1 MSVANSWF
9 KAAAEGGPKKEIT
22 VAEIPGTFIKA
33 PQGDLFNT
41 TSTTTYSGEKLNVA
55 RFYEHP
61 QYSKLGF
68 SPYRDNDAFYNR
80 NSSYGTDFVRAMKNF
95 GPGFRDGLASN
106 YNGMSTLL
114 SGKALNPTLLD
125 YSKGLKAERAASIAM
140 STKGGIQQSL
150 VNIPYNLNYTL
161 GIAASMVA
169 EDMALAALAPSTGG
183 GSLAVGLGRTAQGI
197 GRIGKSIYNIARG
210 ARSLDK
216 VADARKI
223 YNGVKSAGKT
233 VGNLIVPETATQFGK
248 FYRAGTEGLRFGEA
262 TKHMVSTAAGFASMY
277 RDLRMINLAVD
288 ESGVEAVGVRN
299 SMMDQ
304 RLSEF
309 SAKNGRLPNQTE
321 YAKIKKN
328 ADDAMY
334 ADYWANLPVI
344 YLTNKLT
351 FGNASLA
358 PRFMKNY
365 AQVIK
370 TEGGSILKKAVGGK
384 ATFEGIETTLNPLKY
399 IKNSI
404 TNRELAKANLYK
416 TAKYFKANLGEGVQ
430 EIYQSSAATTF
441 EDYYT
446 NLYND
451 PTLTG
456 FKNYKSSAK
465 KGLSSM
471 ISQEGIE
478 AFLGGLLGGG
488 AVNTIGKIGRL
499 GKEFVISKANPN
511 QYEKLKINQKARL
524 KETVDFLNKEGEN
537 VKDFL
542 APDVVTLSELIN
554 ENGLA
559 YEFADADNFKGV
571 EDIRATALYRKIQ
584 NLEAAG
590 ATETFIDAMEQMK
603 ELTEEEKLEAFGV
616 DTVEKADKLIDVIV
630 DRSQKVQKNIQYV
643 NNTFTNPY
651 NPNEFKIGTKE
662 RNEEVIKQFAW
673 EQAKKDLAFNL
684 NQFVVTA
691 DRIGELYTAATSDG
705 LAAMTNKDFSVLFN
719 TTLTDSKKSG
729 VNFETSLENEIG
741 FLRSETIT
749 ATSELENIK
758 EQLKTA
764 DDQGKPAL
772 EARKKELEKN
782 IKSKTNRAA
791 VLLKYAAA
799 IEKVKQSR
807 ATVKEG
813 VERPSEEK
821 SLIEM
826 RKAFEEYITLVAEEN
841 KTPLNKVTLEQTW
854 RKLLDTIDVAED
866 QRMASNAI
874 TILSDPSALKKVSDL
889 HFEAIKN
896 RFDQQAAVSKTLASQ
911 YFSKQITN
919 EYIEALEEIGVVIPQ
934 DQMLAL
940 TLEGT
945 TPSKF
950 LSISEEDVDANGF
963 VIEGTPLWEKIQE
976 ISDQY
981 EMSMAEAEIDAEEIT
996 TEEQVEKRIKDNQV
1010 PVKREVIRVTSE
1022 DGSYVEYTVK
1032 TMLDGSLD
1040 ARSIPYDENGN
1051 PLTPPQ
1057 SGTGVDNDIIKRDGL
1072 TSLDAIKLTAGEGDV
1087 VTVESTQSGT
1097 EFINRTK
1104 LDRLTPEQ
1112 RQSFEEKTGGPVS
1125 NYSEKEAVKEFENT
1139 GQVNDVT
1146 IEAIALK
1153 IKNGNDLSL
1162 GEQAIY
1168 TEESKEIEAKL
1179 KELQKTEE
1187 SKSDET
1193 AEDKPTSRSD
1203 RFTKQAAA
1211 SQQASKTD
1219 VTEDDTP
1226 TKRSSKAV
1234 KYQASKIRKELAG
1247 TVALEELQEGYQK
1260 ENARL
1265 KKAGQTQLTFV
1276 QYINSLENIDQIV
1289 AEGREEAGIAKAEKA
1304 SATLLERKQKELS
1317 RARTVE
1323 DVDLIETDLQS
1334 MRILLPEDLRKLDFE
1349 KRRNEIKAQE
1359 AKDEGMENVP
1369 EPTPTQQAPEGD
1381 NLDQATQTVEN
1392 ADAISLI
1399 DNATKSKDELGGE
1412 VDINDILC

>member
-9 KAAAEGGPKKEIT
+9 KAAADGGPKKEIT
-22 VAEIPGTFIKA
+22 VADLPGTFIKA

-61 QYSKLGF
+61 QYSKFGF
-68 SPYRDNDAFYNR
+68 SPYRDNDAFYNK
-80 NSSYGTDFVRAMKNF
+80 NSAYGTDFVRAMKNF
-95 GPGFRDGLASN
+95 GPGFRDGFASN

-125 YSKGLKAERAASIAM
+125 YSKGLNAERAASIAM
-140 STKGGIQQSL
+140 STKGGIAQSL
-150 VNIPYNLNYTL
+150 VNITYNLNYTL
-161 GIAASMVA
+161 GIAASLVA
-169 EDMALAALAPSTGG
+169 EDMALAALAPGTGG
-183 GSLAVGLGRTAQGI
+183 GSIGVAAARTGQGVA
-197 GRIGKSIYNIARG
+197 RIGKSIYNIARG
-210 ARSLDK
+210 ARSFDK

-233 VGNLIVPETATQFGK
+233 VGNLIIPETATQFGK
-248 FYRAGTEGLRFGEA
+248 FYRAGSQGLRFGEA

-299 SMMDQ
+299 NLMDQ
-304 RLSEF
+304 RLSDF
-309 SAKNGRLPNQTE
+309 SAKNGRLPNQEE
-321 YAKIKKN
+321 YDKIKKN

-370 TEGGSILKKAVGGK
+370 TEGGSILKKAIGGK

-404 TNRELAKANLYK
+404 SNRELAKANLYK

-430 EIYQSSAATTF
+430 ELYQSSSATTF

-451 PTLTG
+451 STLTG
-456 FKNYKSSAK
+456 FKNYKASAK
-465 KGLSSM
+465 KGLSSI
-471 ISQEGIE
+471 ISQEGVE

-488 AVNTIGKIGRL
+488 VVNTIGKIGRL
-499 GKEFVISKANPN
+499 GKEFVTKKVNPN
-511 QYEKLKINQKARL
+511 QYENIKTNQKERL
-524 KETVDFLNKEGEN
+524 KQTIDFLNKEGEN

-542 APDVVTLSELIN
+542 APDVVTLAELIN
-554 ENGLA
+554 DNGLA
-559 YEFADADNFKGV
+559 YEFADADNFKGI
-571 EDIRATALYRKIQ
+571 EDIRATSLYRKIQ

-590 ATETFIDAMEQMK
+590 ATETFINAMEQMK
-603 ELTEEEKLEAFGV
+603 ELTAEEKLEAFGV

-630 DRSQKVQKNIQYV
+630 DRSQKIQKNIQYV

-705 LAAMTNKDFSVLFN
+705 LAEMSNKDFSVLFN

-772 EARKKELEKN
+772 EARKKELEKS

-807 ATVKEG
+807 ATLKEG

-826 RKAFEEYITLVAEEN
+826 RKAFEEYITLIAEEN

-854 RKLLDTIDVAED
+854 RKLLDAVDVAED

-874 TILSDPSALKKVSDL
+874 TILSDPSSLKKVSDL
-889 HFEAIKN
+889 HFEAIKS

-911 YFSKQITN
+911 YFSNQIIN

-945 TPSKF
+945 VPGKF
-950 LSISEEDVDANGF
+950 LSTSEQDVDANGF
-963 VIEGTPLWEKIQE
+963 VIEGTSLWEQIQE
-976 ISDQY
+976 VSDEY
-981 EMSMAEAEIDAEEIT
+981 EMALAE
-996 TEEQVEKRIKDNQV
+996 TEADIE
-1010 PVKREVIRVTSE
+1010 SE
-1022 DGSYVEYTVK
+1022 Y
-1032 TMLDGSLD
+1032 
-1040 ARSIPYDENGN
+1040 
-1051 PLTPPQ
+1051 
-1057 SGTGVDNDIIKRDGL
+1057 
-1072 TSLDAIKLTAGEGDV
+1072 
-1087 VTVESTQSGT
+1087 
-1097 EFINRTK
+1097 
-1104 LDRLTPEQ
+1104 
-1112 RQSFEEKTGGPVS
+1112 EEKTS
-1125 NYSEKEAVKEFENT
+1125 TYSEKDAVKEFENT
-1139 GQVNDVT
+1139 GQVSDVT

-1153 IKNGNDLSL
+1153 IKNGNDLTL

-1168 TEESKEIEAKL
+1168 TEKSKEVEAKL
-1179 KELQKTEE
+1179 KQLQKADESVSKPDTQKRIQDNQVPVKREVIRITSENGKYAEYTVTTMLDGSIKANLVSYDENGNELNTTLGVKLADNDIIQRDGLTSLDAVKLAAEEGDVVTIESTQSGMDFMNPKKLDRLSPEQKKKLGIEVTEE
-1187 SKSDET
+1187 VAAEETSKPRNFDE
-1193 AEDKPTSRSD
+1193 
-1203 RFTKQAAA
+1203 QAAA
-1211 SQQASKTD
+1211 SQQASKET
-1219 VTEDDTP
+1219 VGEEKK
-1226 TKRSSKAV
+1226 TKRTAPVKA
-1234 KYQASKIRKELAG
+1234 KYQAAALRKELSG
-1247 TVALEELQEGYQK
+1247 TEVLEKLQADFKAENTRLRKEGKSQ
-1260 ENARL
+1260 
-1265 KKAGQTQLTFV
+1265 QTFV
-1276 QYINSLENIDQIV
+1276 EFINGLENIDELV
-1289 AEGREEAGIAKAEKA
+1289 LEGRDQA
-1304 SATLLERKQKELS
+1304 SELS
-1317 RARTVE
+1317 RSKSAAKKVQDFERQLKRARTVE
-1323 DVDLIETDLQS
+1323 EVDLIKVNAQ
-1334 MRILLPEDLRKLDFE
+1334 MLPFIKSSDISKLDFE
-1349 KRRNEIKAQE
+1349 KRRNEIMAAA
-1359 AKDEGMENVP
+1359 AKEEGMQNVP
-1369 EPTPTQQAPEGD
+1369 EPTPAQQAPEGE
-1381 NLDQATQTVEN
+1381 NLDQAIETVEN

-1399 DNATKSKDELGGE
+1399 NDATKSKDELGGE